1 MEDKLQ
7 SRCSRIGR
15 RNTLWR
21 PTKMLSPTAQ
31 GPARESKKSKPHR
44 ASTRLSRQPAARCS
58 TGRDDADPGGAAERR
73 SADGGA
79 PAPCGSGHRPQRRA
93 AGHPA
98 ASTQRPAAGGARA
111 RGPSP
116 RAARGT
122 RRGGQRSVS
131 GRGGARARAASLPA
145 RLRRD
150 LRPGAQR
157 QAGAAPLRQVT
168 GRYDLVSILNFFDLL
183 DL

>member
-1 MEDKLQ
+1 
-7 SRCSRIGR
+7 
-15 RNTLWR
+15 
-21 PTKMLSPTAQ
+21 MLSPTAQ

-58 TGRDDADPGGAAERR
+58 TGRGDADPGGAAERR
-73 SADGGA
+73 SADGGQLGRA
-79 PAPCGSGHRPQRRA
+79 PAPGGSGHRPQRRA
-93 AGHPA
+93 VGHPA
-98 ASTQRPAAGGARA
+98 ASSPAPSAQRQGGHGHGRT
-111 RGPSP
+111 GPEP
-116 RAARGT
+116 ARGT
-122 RRGGQRSVS
+122 RHPAPGLPGAARGAPSAAA

-157 QAGAAPLRQVT
+157 QAGAAPPRQVT
-168 GRYDLVSILNFFDLL
+168 GRYDLVSILNFFDSV